1 MRVDISNL
9 PPATRVWVYQ
19 AGQDLDADQERLIAD
34 QLSAFCSQ
42 WEAHGQA
49 LQSNFEV
56 RNHRFVLLYVNED
69 AHAASGCSIDGSV
82 RVMKALQQRL
92 RIDFFDR
99 TQVPFLQN
107 EKIETIAIS
116 KLKNAFA
123 NGSLSPQTVTF
134 NTLAATK
141 SEIDQHWMVT
151 AEKTWLAKYLPKPVV
166 H

>member
-1 MRVDISNL
+1 
-9 PPATRVWVYQ
+9 
-19 AGQDLDADQERLIAD
+19 
-34 QLSAFCSQ
+34 
-42 WEAHGQA
+42 
-49 LQSNFEV
+49 
-56 RNHRFVLLYVNED
+56 
-69 AHAASGCSIDGSV
+69 
-82 RVMKALQQRL
+82 MKALQQRL